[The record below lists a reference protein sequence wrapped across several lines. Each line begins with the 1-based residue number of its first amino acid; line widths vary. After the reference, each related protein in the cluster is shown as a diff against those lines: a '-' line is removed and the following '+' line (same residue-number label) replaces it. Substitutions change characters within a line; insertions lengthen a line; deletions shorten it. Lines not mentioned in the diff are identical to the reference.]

1 MTSNPGIEK
10 HVQDICLYGYP
21 FHLIS
26 HGGLHMHIS
35 KEITYMH
42 N

>member
-1 MTSNPGIEK
+1 M
-10 HVQDICLYGYP
+10 DP

-26 HGGLHMHIS
+26 HGGLHLHIS

-42 N
+42 K